1 MKRLKIS
8 ISLFAAILCLS
19 STSKSAITNVYIEP
33 DVPSTLD
40 DITIFVTG
48 FEVEGPVSIY
58 DNNFFINDTSL
69 TLDLYIN
76 TGFFQVITPWD
87 YSEPIGSLPAG
98 SYDLNVNEFLT
109 GNLIQTY
116 PLSFEVIPEPSS
128 IIIFITA
135 AICFMKYKRKRD

>member
-76 TGFFQVITPWD
+76 TGFFQVITP
-87 YSEPIGSLPAG
+87 
-98 SYDLNVNEFLT
+98 
-109 GNLIQTY
+109 
-116 PLSFEVIPEPSS
+116 
-128 IIIFITA
+128 
-135 AICFMKYKRKRD
+135 